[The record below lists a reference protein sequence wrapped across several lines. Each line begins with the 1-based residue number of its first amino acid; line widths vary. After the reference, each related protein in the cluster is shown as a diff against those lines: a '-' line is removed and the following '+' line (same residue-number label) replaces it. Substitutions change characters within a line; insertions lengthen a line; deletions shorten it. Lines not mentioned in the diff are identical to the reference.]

1 MTLQF
6 QFKELEETN
15 CCDESV
21 TVVTNLTSS
30 CLSIIQ
36 FFVATGIVRI
46 PAEEK
51 ESAVFKDFLDFGI
64 DLFRISLEPDAE
76 AEASIPRPLRE
87 QPRSNGPLLTKSHVA
102 SNQFLRAERT
112 QRESNSCSEKQVPV
126 DEQMFLDFVS
136 KDDDDE
142 PDGDREEVS
151 DVNQVSRHVEDEEGS
166 SKPKRSRVK

>member
-1 MTLQF
+1 M
-6 QFKELEETN
+6 
-15 CCDESV
+15 
-21 TVVTNLTSS
+21 TVVTDLTSS
-30 CLSIIQ
+30 RLSVIQ
-36 FFVATGIVRI
+36 FFVETGIVRI

-64 DLFRISLEPDAE
+64 DLSRISLEPDAE

-112 QRESNSCSEKQVPV
+112 QRESNSCSEKQVPAG
-126 DEQMFLDFVS
+126 EQMFLDFVS

-142 PDGDREEVS
+142 PYGEREEVPTEH
-151 DVNQVSRHVEDEEGS
+151 QVSRLAEEGS
-166 SKPKRSRVK
+166 FKPKRSRLK

>member
-21 TVVTNLTSS
+21 TEVTNLTSS

-46 PAEEK
+46 PSDEK

-64 DLFRISLEPDAE
+64 DLSRISLEPEAE
-76 AEASIPRPLRE
+76 AESSIPRPLRE
-87 QPRSNGPLLTKSHVA
+87 QLSSNGPLLTKSNFA
-102 SNQFLRAERT
+102 SNQFFRT
-112 QRESNSCSEKQVPV
+112 KGESNPCSEKQVTV

-142 PDGDREEVS
+142 PDGDREEVPTEH
-151 DVNQVSRHVEDEEGS
+151 QVSEHVKDEEES

>member
-1 MTLQF
+1 M
-6 QFKELEETN
+6 
-15 CCDESV
+15 

-30 CLSIIQ
+30 RLSVIQ

-64 DLFRISLEPDAE
+64 DLSRISLEPDAE

-112 QRESNSCSEKQVPV
+112 LRESNSCSEKQVPA

-136 KDDDDE
+136 KEEDDDDE

-151 DVNQVSRHVEDEEGS
+151 TEHQVSRHVEDEEES

>member
-1 MTLQF
+1 M
-6 QFKELEETN
+6 
-15 CCDESV
+15 

-64 DLFRISLEPDAE
+64 DLSRISLEPDAE

-102 SNQFLRAERT
+102 SNPFLRAERT

-142 PDGDREEVS
+142 PDGDREEVPTEH
-151 DVNQVSRHVEDEEGS
+151 QVSRLVEEGS
-166 SKPKRSRVK
+166 FKPKRSRLK

>member
-1 MTLQF
+1 M
-6 QFKELEETN
+6 
-15 CCDESV
+15 

-30 CLSIIQ
+30 RLSVIQ
-36 FFVATGIVRI
+36 FFVTTGIVRI

-64 DLFRISLEPDAE
+64 DLSRISLEPDAE

-87 QPRSNGPLLTKSHVA
+87 QLSSNGPLLTKSNFA
-102 SNQFLRAERT
+102 SNQFFRT
-112 QRESNSCSEKQVPV
+112 KGESNPCSEKQVPA

-136 KDDDDE
+136 KEEDDDDE

-151 DVNQVSRHVEDEEGS
+151 TEHQVSRHVEDEEES

>member
-1 MTLQF
+1 MTLPSQS
-6 QFKELEETN
+6 QELEETN
-15 CCDESV
+15 CSDESM

-64 DLFRISLEPDAE
+64 DLSRISHEPDAE

-87 QPRSNGPLLTKSHVA
+87 QPRSNGPLLT

-142 PDGDREEVS
+142 PYGDREEVPTEH
-151 DVNQVSRHVEDEEGS
+151 QVSRLVEEGS
-166 SKPKRSRVK
+166 FKPKRSRLK

>member
-30 CLSIIQ
+30 RLSVIQ
-36 FFVATGIVRI
+36 FFVTTGIVRI

-64 DLFRISLEPDAE
+64 DLSRISLEPDAE

-87 QPRSNGPLLTKSHVA
+87 QLSSNGPLLTKSNFA
-102 SNQFLRAERT
+102 SNQFFRT
-112 QRESNSCSEKQVPV
+112 KGESNPCSEKQVPA

-142 PDGDREEVS
+142 PYGDREEVPTEH
-151 DVNQVSRHVEDEEGS
+151 QVSRLVEEGS
-166 SKPKRSRVK
+166 FKPKRSRLK